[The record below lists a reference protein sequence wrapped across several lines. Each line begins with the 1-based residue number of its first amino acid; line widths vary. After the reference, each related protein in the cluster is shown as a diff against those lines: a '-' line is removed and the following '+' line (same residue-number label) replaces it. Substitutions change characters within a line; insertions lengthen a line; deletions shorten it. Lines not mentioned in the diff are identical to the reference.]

1 MLSRI
6 LKVAHRG
13 VSLRVGK
20 SIVLEI
26 LSLVV
31 VVICHIFFEY
41 SIYFILIKFVNFRPL
56 IVFDDPIDFKIDI
69 YFIILG

>member
-1 MLSRI
+1 MLI
-6 LKVAHRG
+6 LKVAHRW

-31 VVICHIFFEY
+31 VVICHIFLEY
-41 SIYFILIKFVNFRPL
+41 SIYFILIKFVNFGPL
-56 IVFDDPIDFKIDI
+56 IVFYDPIDFKIERC
-69 YFIILG
+69 FIILG

>member
-1 MLSRI
+1 MLV
-6 LKVAHRG
+6 LKVAHRW

-31 VVICHIFFEY
+31 VVICHIFFEC
-41 SIYFILIKFVNFRPL
+41 SIYFILIKFVNFGPL
-56 IVFDDPIDFKIDI
+56 IVFHDPIDFKIERC
-69 YFIILG
+69 FIILG